1 MSSALYLVPCGV
13 IYRRT
18 VSSLSTFSILISVWV
33 VAQARSASLLCVWHR
48 SCMERLP
55 SRQRVI
61 TIRCRKSIVRPGL
74 FPLQN
79 SAMHGLRRCTCDGS
93 FHRSYLLFSRRT
105 DSVWSA
111 EMATIP
117 VVISPVQAGYRCV
130 NVDLLDGASAAKHP
144 AHLAVSGRE
153 ALPPL
158 VDVS

>member
-1 MSSALYLVPCGV
+1 MSSLLYLVPYGV

-18 VSSLSTFSILISVWV
+18 VSLLSTFSILISVWV
-33 VAQARSASLLCVWHR
+33 VAQARSASLLCVWRR

-61 TIRCRKSIVRPGL
+61 TIRFRKSIVRPGL

-93 FHRSYLLFSRRT
+93 FHRNYLLFSRRT

-117 VVISPVQAGYRCV
+117 VVISPVQADYRCV
-130 NVDLLDGASAAKHP
+130 NVNLPDGGSAAQH
-144 AHLAVSGRE
+144 AA
-153 ALPPL
+153 
-158 VDVS
+158 DVG